1 MQLFTASEKE
11 FRDFIKE
18 HQPRVYNTA
27 LNILQNAEDAEE
39 ITQDVFV
46 EAYNKAH
53 TFKGES
59 QVSTWLYRI
68 TTNKCIDHIR
78 SKKRKKRFAFLTEL
92 FHESGEPI
100 SDASDFVHPGILA
113 ENKEKAAVLYK
124 AIQQLPETQKVAFLM
139 SETEGLSYGEI
150 SEILAVSVSSI
161 ESLLFRARKNLRKIL
176 ADVYKNKDE

>member
-1 MQLFTASEKE
+1 MLNFRDNEQV
-11 FRDFIKE
+11 FRDFIQQ

-27 LNILQNAEDAEE
+27 LNILQNEQDAEE
-39 ITQDVFV
+39 IAQDVFI

-68 TTNKCIDHIR
+68 TINKCIDLIR
-78 SKKRKKRFAFLTEL
+78 SRKRKKRFAFITEL

-100 SDASDFVHPGILA
+100 SDASDFVHPGVVA
-113 ENKEKAAVLYK
+113 ENKEKAAVLYR
-124 AIQQLPETQKVAFLM
+124 AINQLPETQKIAFLL
-139 SETEGLSYGEI
+139 SETDGLSYGEI
-150 SEILAVSVSSI
+150 SEIVGTSVSSI

-176 ADVYKNKDE
+176 ADYYKMNDR

>member
-1 MQLFTASEKE
+1 M
-11 FRDFIKE
+11 
-18 HQPRVYNTA
+18 YNTA
-27 LNILQNAEDAEE
+27 LNILQNEQDAEE

-78 SKKRKKRFAFLTEL
+78 SKKRKKRFALLTQL
-92 FHESGEPI
+92 FHDSGEPI
-100 SDASDFVHPGILA
+100 SDASDFVHPGVVA

-124 AIQQLPETQKVAFLM
+124 AIEQLPETQKVAFLL
-139 SETEGLSYGEI
+139 SETGGLNYGEI
-150 SEILAVSVSSI
+150 SEILGTSVSSI

-176 ADVYKNKDE
+176 ADYYKKEFG

>member
-1 MQLFTASEKE
+1 MHLFTANEKA

-27 LNILQNAEDAEE
+27 LNILQNDQDAEE

-46 EAYNKAH
+46 GAYNKAH

-68 TTNKCIDHIR
+68 TTNKCIDHLR
-78 SKKRKKRFAFLTEL
+78 SKKRKKRFVFLTQL

-100 SDASDFVHPGILA
+100 SDASDFVHPGIVA
-113 ENKEKAAVLYK
+113 ENREKAAILYK
-124 AIQQLPETQKVAFLM
+124 AIDQLPETQKVAFLL
-139 SETEGLSYGEI
+139 SETDGLSYAEI
-150 SEILAVSVSSI
+150 SEIVGTSVSSI

-176 ADVYKNKDE
+176 ADVYKNNDR

>member
-1 MQLFTASEKE
+1 MHLFTANEKA

-27 LNILQNAEDAEE
+27 LNILQNTEDAEE

-53 TFKGES
+53 TFKGQS

-68 TTNKCIDHIR
+68 TTNKCIDLIR
-78 SKKRKKRFAFLTEL
+78 SKKRKKRFAFLTQL

-100 SDASDFVHPGILA
+100 SDAGDFVHPGVVA

-124 AIQQLPETQKVAFLM
+124 AINQLPETQKVAFLL
-139 SETEGLSYGEI
+139 SETDGLSYGEI
-150 SEILAVSVSSI
+150 SEILGTSVSSI

-176 ADVYKNKDE
+176 ADYYKKENG

>member
-1 MQLFTASEKE
+1 MLSFTANEKS
-11 FRDFIKE
+11 FRDFIQK
-18 HQPRVYNTA
+18 HQQRVYNTA
-27 LNILQNAEDAEE
+27 LNTLQNEQDAEE
-39 ITQDVFV
+39 IAQDVFI

-68 TTNKCIDHIR
+68 TVNKCIDLMR
-78 SKKRKKRFAFLTEL
+78 SRKRKKRFAFITEL

-100 SDASDFVHPGILA
+100 QDASDFVHPGIVA

-124 AIQQLPETQKVAFLM
+124 AINQLPETQKIAFLL
-139 SETEGLSYGEI
+139 SETDGLSYGEI
-150 SEILAVSVSSI
+150 SEIVGTSVSSI

-176 ADVYKNKDE
+176 ANYHKNNDR

>member
-1 MQLFTASEKE
+1 MLNFRDNEQT
-11 FRDFIKE
+11 FRDFIQQ

-27 LNILQNAEDAEE
+27 LNILQNEQDSEE
-39 ITQDVFV
+39 IAQDVFI

-68 TTNKCIDHIR
+68 TINKSIDLIR
-78 SKKRKKRFAFLTEL
+78 SKKRKKRFAFITEL

-100 SDASDFVHPGILA
+100 SEASDFVHPGVVT
-113 ENKEKAAVLYK
+113 ENREKAAMLYK
-124 AIQQLPETQKVAFLM
+124 AIDQLPETQRIPFLLN
-139 SETEGLSYGEI
+139 ETGGLSYAEI
-150 SEILAVSVSSI
+150 SEIIGISVSSI

-176 ADVYKNKDE
+176 GDYYKNNA

>member
-1 MQLFTASEKE
+1 M
-11 FRDFIKE
+11 
-18 HQPRVYNTA
+18 YNTA
-27 LNILQNAEDAEE
+27 LNILQNEQDAEE

-78 SKKRKKRFAFLTEL
+78 SKKRKKRFALLTQL
-92 FHESGEPI
+92 FHDSGELI
-100 SDASDFVHPGILA
+100 SDASDFVHPGVVA

-124 AIQQLPETQKVAFLM
+124 AIEQLPETQKVAFLL
-139 SETEGLSYGEI
+139 SETGGLNYGEI
-150 SEILAVSVSSI
+150 SEILGTSVSSI

-176 ADVYKNKDE
+176 ADYYKKEFG

>member
-1 MQLFTASEKE
+1 MHLFTANEKA

-18 HQPRVYNTA
+18 HQSRVYNTA
-27 LNILQNAEDAEE
+27 LNILQNEQDAEE

-78 SKKRKKRFAFLTEL
+78 SRKRKKRFALLTQL
-92 FHESGEPI
+92 FHDSGEPI
-100 SDASDFVHPGILA
+100 SDAGDFVHPGVVA

-124 AIQQLPETQKVAFLM
+124 AIEQLPQTQKLAFLL
-139 SETEGLSYGEI
+139 SETGGLNYSEI
-150 SEILAVSVSSI
+150 SEILGTSVSSI

-176 ADVYKNKDE
+176 ADYYKKEFG